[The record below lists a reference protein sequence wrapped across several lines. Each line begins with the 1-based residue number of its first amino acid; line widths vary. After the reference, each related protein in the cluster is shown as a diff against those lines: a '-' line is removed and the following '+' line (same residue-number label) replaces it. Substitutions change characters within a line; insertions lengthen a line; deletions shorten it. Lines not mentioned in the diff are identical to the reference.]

1 MTRKKG
7 RKKKAP
13 AAGRLALVAFLAVA
27 VVVLAVVFFRSGGRE
42 QIRAKASAAAGTS
55 SRPAGRPGE
64 SRAVT
69 LFFSSEDDGLLHPEE
84 RQIPAGA
91 ATAEEAAAAV
101 RELIQ
106 GSGDG
111 LLPVLPAG
119 TRLRRLFITK
129 EGIAYVD
136 FSREIADQPWG
147 SSEELATVYS
157 VVNTLVFNFPAIKRV
172 FILIEGAERE
182 TLGGHV
188 SLREAFLPQF
198 SLDAR

>member
-1 MTRKKG
+1 MTRKKS

-13 AAGRLALVAFLAVA
+13 EAGRLALVAFLAVA

-42 QIRAKASAAAGTS
+42 QIRAKTSAPAAES
-55 SRPAGRPGE
+55 SRPAARPGE
-64 SRAVT
+64 SRDVT
-69 LFFSSEDDGLLHPEE
+69 LFFSAEDDGLLHPEK

-91 ATAEEAAAAV
+91 AAADDAAAAV

-106 GSGDG
+106 GPDDG

-157 VVNTLVFNFPAIKRV
+157 VVNTLAFNFPPIKRV